1 MNELRDLL
9 EMVDVPPTD
18 PAADVARGERSLR
31 RRRRTQVSAA
41 VLSVA
46 AVAALGMALG
56 SSSGTLGAGPGYAGV
71 TSGNTSASAH
81 DRARAER
88 QHVLRMEHRLARAAA
103 HDPRKAYRRVLKDHL
118 DPGGDRLGPVND
130 EEGGSGT
137 YGTKLDWNHGG
148 MLEIVLS
155 HSWRGASHYYL
166 LALAHMKETT
176 YDGRPAQVSTAGDDL
191 VVSVQHQDGTIVT
204 LIASAS
210 FGNNGTTTSAIDL
223 TQAQLL
229 DAASD
234 TALKLPPW
242 VAPEIAP

>member
-1 MNELRDLL
+1 MNELHDLL
-9 EMVDVPPTD
+9 EMIDVPPTD

-46 AVAALGMALG
+46 AVAALGMTLA
-56 SSSGTLGAGPGYAGV
+56 SSSGTLGAGPGYAGDP
-71 TSGNTSASAH
+71 SGNAPSSAH

-88 QHVLRMEHRLARAAA
+88 QHVKRMEHRLARAAA
-103 HDPRKAYRRVLKDHL
+103 HDPRDTYRRVLKDHL
-118 DPGGDRLGPVND
+118 DPGGDRLGPVNS

-155 HSWRGASHYYL
+155 HSWHGAAHHYL
-166 LALAHMKETT
+166 LAMAHLKATT

-191 VVSVQHQDGTIVT
+191 VVSVRHEDGTIVT
-204 LIASAS
+204 LIASAG
-210 FGNNGTTTSAIDL
+210 FGNNGTTTSALDL

-234 TALKLPPW
+234 PALQLPPW
-242 VAPEIAP
+242 VAP